1 MQFLANPTPLGLIAT
16 EKQDPHG
23 KFKRVKK
30 VMLHKFKDWIKTKK
44 VGLLKTW
51 SSGSESLSLRR
62 SKGLMEERV
71 MGSESF
77 SSSSSSSITCC
88 GRWCCSFRTFFINRA
103 DIVFVVRTELLS
115 QRCRGIQG
123 NSGVFR
129 GAQKAKIDY
138 CSLKFNRKRTHS
150 NEWKNEE
157 SSVGVTQFISFCH
170 SWVSLTFTSAQEKE
184 VGSQFKVAQFIFS
197 GPYGLPTS
205 VAHVYGEM
213 GSICVTRTEEP
224 TKHKMSHTNSSNKW
238 LKVKAWLRWSN
249 WIL

>member
-1 MQFLANPTPLGLIAT
+1 MLH
-16 EKQDPHG
+16 E
-23 KFKRVKK
+23 FKRLNQNQKGGVFKK
-30 VMLHKFKDWIKTKK
+30 PGFRAQNRCRWGGRRGWWRNEWWVQNRS
-44 VGLLKTW
+44 LLLLLLR
-51 SSGSESLSLRR
+51 SRVAEGDAARSEP
-62 SKGLMEERV
+62 
-71 MGSESF
+71 
-77 SSSSSSSITCC
+77 SSSIEPT
-88 GRWCCSFRTFFINRA
+88 SFSLF
-103 DIVFVVRTELLS
+103 ELNYFHS
-115 QRCRGIQG
+115 DAGE
-123 NSGVFR
+123 FR

-184 VGSQFKVAQFIFS
+184 VGSQYKVAQFLFS

-224 TKHKMSHTNSSNKW
+224 TKHKMSHTNSSKR
-238 LKVKAWLRWSN
+238 K
-249 WIL
+249 